1 MHILIVDDEPL
12 ARDELAY
19 LVETHPNVISV
30 DKAESIEEAL
40 EKMVNQKPDLVFLDI
55 HLTDESGFDLADK
68 FKKMNHPPKIVFA
81 TAYDEYALK
90 AFEVD
95 AIDYILKPFE
105 EERVRQAVEK
115 SHSAISHLSTGEE
128 TTNLAREIKGKIAIQ
143 ADERIFVI
151 ALSDIL
157 YISVDNGASHII
169 TKQQQIDT
177 NETLTHL
184 ESRLNS
190 RLFFKTHRSFIV
202 NREAI
207 QEVQPWFN
215 NTYQVTVKNGDKIP
229 VSRSYVKQLK
239 EEIGLN

>member
-1 MHILIVDDEPL
+1 MRILIVDDEPL

-19 LVETHPNVISV
+19 LVELHSHVESI

-55 HLTDESGFDLADK
+55 HLTDESGFDLAEK
-68 FKKMNHPPKIVFA
+68 FKRMQHPPQIVFA

-105 EERVRQAVEK
+105 AERVKQAVEK
-115 SHSAISHLSTGEE
+115 ACLKLTNSTKE
-128 TTNLAREIKGKIAIQ
+128 TTHLQEKEGRETLAVQ
-143 ADERIFVI
+143 VDERIFILNV
-151 ALSDIL
+151 ADIL
-157 YISVDNGASHII
+157 YISVDNGASHIF
-169 TKQQQIDT
+169 TTDQQYDT
-177 NETLTHL
+177 SETLTHL
-184 ESRLNS
+184 ANRLDSN
-190 RLFFKTHRSFIV
+190 RFFKTHRSFIV

-207 QEVQPWFN
+207 QEIQPWFN
-215 NTYQVTVKNGDKIP
+215 HTYQITVKNGDKVP

-239 EEIGLN
+239 EQIGLS

>member
-12 ARDELAY
+12 ARAELAY
-19 LVETHPNVISV
+19 LIETHTKIKSI
-30 DKAESIEEAL
+30 DQAESIEEAL

-55 HLTDESGFDLADK
+55 HLTNESGFDLAKK
-68 FKKMNHPPKIVFA
+68 FKKMQYPPQIVFA

-105 EERVRQAVEK
+105 EERVKQTVEK
-115 SHSAISHLSTGEE
+115 AKHGISYPPQEE
-128 TTNLAREIKGKIAIQ
+128 NPIQEKEGRGKLAIQ
-143 ADERIFVI
+143 VDERIFVI
-151 ALSDIL
+151 TASDIL
-157 YISVDNGASHII
+157 YISVDNGESHIF
-169 TKQQQIDT
+169 THHQQFDT
-177 NETLTHL
+177 SETLTHL
-184 ESRLNS
+184 ESRLDSN
-190 RLFFKTHRSFIV
+190 LFFKTHRSFIV

-215 NTYQVTVKNGDKIP
+215 HTYQITVKNGDKIP
-229 VSRSYVKQLK
+229 VSRSYIKLLK

>member
-115 SHSAISHLSTGEE
+115 SNSTISHLSTGEE
-128 TTNLAREIKGKIAIQ
+128 TTNLAREINGKIAIQ

-190 RLFFKTHRSFIV
+190 TLFFKTHRSFIV

-215 NTYQVTVKNGDKIP
+215 HTYQVTVKNGDKIP